1 MHTILLNSRTDTH
14 TLMAEAA
21 CNVLLIR
28 RNLWFSIEGTD
39 VPLKGYDS
47 VKVLPAPVEELLK
60 PGLVL
65 PS

>member
-1 MHTILLNSRTDTH
+1 
-14 TLMAEAA
+14 MAEAA

-39 VPLKGYDS
+39 VSLKGYDS